1 VSWFGQFISLGLDMN
16 FTLRKQHIFN
26 AFIFI
31 LPGLLLYLI
40 FVIYPILKTFQMSLY
55 EWNIMPG
62 QPSKWVGIDNYAR
75 AFKDPVVRISLR
87 NTFMYVLVTVPGQM
101 ILALIAALLMRFIT
115 RGRTFFRTIYYL
127 PVISSLVVVSLLFN
141 YLFQSPKGI
150 INHILV
156 NVLHLIAK
164 PIPWFS
170 GASTAFIPIE
180 ALGIWKGVG
189 WGMVIFLAAL
199 QSIPQELYEAA
210 SIDGANA
217 WQRLIKITLPLIRPT
232 IVFMSV
238 MLMIGG
244 FNVFTPV
251 LLITRGGPVNQT
263 QVMLMYMFQQAF
275 DFLDFGYGAAIA
287 FILAAMIIVLSFI
300 QIRFFRKPAGD

>member
-1 VSWFGQFISLGLDMN
+1 VSWFGQFISLGPDMN

-101 ILALIAALLMRFIT
+101 ILALIAALLMRSIT

-199 QSIPQELYEAA
+199 QSIPRELYEAA

-287 FILAAMIIVLSFI
+287 FILAAMIIMLSFI

>member
-1 VSWFGQFISLGLDMN
+1 VSWFGQFISLGPDMN

-101 ILALIAALLMRFIT
+101 ILALIAALLMRSIT

-199 QSIPQELYEAA
+199 QSIPRELYEAA

-263 QVMLMYMFQQAF
+263 QVVLMYMFQQAF